1 MNLLE
6 YLLAS
11 VLGLSLLFGCAGLL
25 STLCSFHNEL
35 AQKWAVQDRMRTL
48 FLVLKAKMRQSGLDA
63 QTGHIF
69 VQSPLH
75 NSAVQSILNGH
86 RSTSDPLILPRACL
100 EVEPCYS
107 VLFVT
112 KKAGASRLSIVNLPN
127 GNLDVL
133 MPEVQAMHVQ
143 YLVLNA
149 QGIFDLRSMG
159 AIQNWTQVF
168 GMVVHIVPEKSAQAD
183 QIEVVLNAPR

>member
-11 VLGLSLLFGCAGLL
+11 VLSLSLLFGCAGLL
-25 STLCSFHNEL
+25 STLYSFHHDL
-35 AQKWAVQDRMRTL
+35 AQRWAVQDRVRTL

-63 QTGHIF
+63 QTGHLF
-69 VQSPLH
+69 VQSPLR
-75 NSAVQSILNGH
+75 NPAVQSILNGH
-86 RSTSDPLILPRACL
+86 RSTSDPLIIPHACL
-100 EVEPCYS
+100 EIEPCYS

-149 QGIFDLRSMG
+149 QGIFDLQCMD

-168 GMVVHIVPEKSAQAD
+168 GMVVHIVPQKSAQAD